1 MANHT
6 LPEGDRRDIPVTI
19 RLSEN
24 ERRVLD
30 AYCEARGIAMTDF
43 VRSALLKVLFQ
54 DYEANSRPKVPFV
67 C

>member
-1 MANHT
+1 MANHI
-6 LPEGDRRDIPVTI
+6 LPEADRRDIPVTI

-30 AYCEARGIAMTDF
+30 AYCEAHGINMTDF
-43 VRSALLKVLFQ
+43 VRSALLSVLFK
-54 DYEANSRPKVPFV
+54 DYEANSRPRVPFI